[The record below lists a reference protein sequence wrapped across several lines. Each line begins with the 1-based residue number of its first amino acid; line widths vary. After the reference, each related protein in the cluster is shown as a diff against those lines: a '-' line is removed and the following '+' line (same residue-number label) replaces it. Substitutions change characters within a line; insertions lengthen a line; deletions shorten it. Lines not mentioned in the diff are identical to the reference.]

1 VFHCAKKYSQILL
14 LGVLVPAAT
23 AFGGGK
29 SDGKNRLSEH
39 FVPGKD
45 SYRASFD
52 LQVARRFATRYLR
65 DSRALEVRV
74 SPARASEFDVS
85 RFYDSR
91 YIHRVVVEEKNNEVV
106 LSFQLK
112 NAPVSWLVT
121 HQENPW
127 RLMVDIWR
135 TEPVEPRNF
144 EQEWEW
150 QDDANGKV
158 QDTAAATRNS
168 GDAKNPIRVVQPIE
182 IDLPDEAA
190 SPTKKLASLNSNVP
204 APNLGF
210 EGSATQAIQ
219 PLMGDGGQI
228 RLESVATTPAETMA
242 TLERRA
248 GSDVGTVNEFDSIEK
263 LAIALYRAGSTQQAL
278 SLLRRLAS
286 LNSRRFLDSPRLLWM
301 AGESA
306 YLTGKADLSNDY
318 LQSLTGRFA
327 GQETAALGQLRLA
340 DLRAARL
347 GPQGV
352 GELKA
357 QYTDIALND
366 RAPWAARIGAAL
378 RLLEPVINTR
388 PEAARAHQPALQS
401 CLNGNFVSEQV
412 RQSCA
417 FVQTK
422 FAINQLDVVSADASL
437 QRYRTRFP
445 KDPRTAV
452 LDAELSQR
460 VRFVVDEY
468 ARKKDF
474 PALAEFERSARPGLM
489 DFTLRDPALLM
500 ARVDGWLS
508 VGDNKRALGLLQLF
522 TSATSDESKRNEGIA
537 LMAQLQIKGQQTE
550 KAEANLKKVFAS
562 DVRRNSGLSDR
573 ATASVREAARSPYLS
588 KTAQIILL
596 EELKF
601 GRYVERDVGVL
612 VQLAA
617 AARGRDDADKVFDT
631 LMTTAPRND
640 SEARGIE
647 SALIQYA
654 DDLRGAGRLAKSGDV
669 FMAVANLGQSTRK
682 AESAYKAGIA
692 YARAGMVEKAKTAW
706 QLSAADI
713 TDKKF
718 SSLASERLE
727 RIR

>member
-1 VFHCAKKYSQILL
+1 MFHCAKKYSQILL

-85 RFYDSR
+85 RFYDTR

-158 QDTAAATRNS
+158 QDTAA
-168 GDAKNPIRVVQPIE
+168 
-182 IDLPDEAA
+182 
-190 SPTKKLASLNSNVP
+190 LNSNVP